1 MTIAMMHKPW
11 KKLALIMLINKICG
25 EMTDHMSPAMPP
37 PFNDVDF
44 LFFKKRQPNFLDRLC
59 YYLLLLLYRKNETP
73 YYTIATFLA
82 TLLAQIKNSTGIMP
96 EEKV

>member
-1 MTIAMMHKPW
+1 MMHKPW

-44 LFFKKRQPNFLDRLC
+44 LFFLKKGSQIFWTVYATIYCCC
-59 YYLLLLLYRKNETP
+59 YYTGSRYAKIKNRWLWYLKTKKIFKETP
-73 YYTIATFLA
+73 KQQRLTAEL
-82 TLLAQIKNSTGIMP
+82 
-96 EEKV
+96 